1 MGLGLD
7 YSLLLGLASF
17 LTGGLT
23 AVVGVGGGVALLAV
37 MASLLPGPAI
47 IPLHGFAQ
55 AYANSVR
62 AGLNHRHIQ
71 WPVVSAFMVG
81 MVLGTILAGFLVVN
95 LPPSVIKIGLGV
107 FVVIQTTGLLP
118 ASLFVK
124 PGQRLLSS
132 ISIGVMSMFFGAPGP
147 LVAAAIHQMGV
158 EKQGYNGTHAMV
170 MVVRHGSKL
179 VTFLLLGF
187 AYMAYLDAIIAIV
200 IGSTLGTLI
209 GQQLMTRLSPNI
221 FRKGLTIVLV
231 LIGVQ
236 LVGSG
241 LYSIL

>member
-1 MGLGLD
+1 
-7 YSLLLGLASF
+7 
-17 LTGGLT
+17 
-23 AVVGVGGGVALLAV
+23 
-37 MASLLPGPAI
+37 
-47 IPLHGFAQ
+47 
-55 AYANSVR
+55 
-62 AGLNHRHIQ
+62 
-71 WPVVSAFMVG
+71 
-81 MVLGTILAGFLVVN
+81 
-95 LPPSVIKIGLGV
+95 
-107 FVVIQTTGLLP
+107 
-118 ASLFVK
+118 
-124 PGQRLLSS
+124 
-132 ISIGVMSMFFGAPGP
+132 
-147 LVAAAIHQMGV
+147 MGV

-170 MVVRHGSKL
+170 MVVLHGSKL